1 MAQVQIS
8 ISNATG
14 GSSSENGTVTDPAT
28 LAKVREILDIL
39 TDAAADTPGE
49 ANA

>member
-8 ISNATG
+8 ISNAAG
-14 GSSSENGTVTDPAT
+14 GSSSANGTVTDPAT

-39 TDAAADTPGE
+39 TDTASNPEG
-49 ANA
+49 NQ